1 MTEVTMGLLKSL
13 FERAKGIVLN
23 PRFEW
28 ELIDV
33 ETISIRDLYKYYIM
47 PMAAIE
53 PVASIIGASFVGFNV
68 PFLGHYYMPLSYSVL
83 RATFCYVVFL
93 VGIYL
98 VALLIAYTARRFD
111 GEADLVQALKLTAY
125 SSTPVWILGVFSLVP
140 DLRYVSFL
148 GFFYT
153 VYLLYLGLPVLMKCS
168 LDKRFSCLFVAGV
181 FFLLLFLVVSFV
193 GNFFFI
199 LSSPQVIGGV

>member
-1 MTEVTMGLLKSL
+1 MGLLKGIL
-13 FERAKGIVLN
+13 ERAKGIVLN

-33 ETISIRDLYKYYIM
+33 EIISIRDLYKCYIM

-68 PFLGHYYMPLSYSVL
+68 PFLGYYYMPLSYSVL
-83 RATFCYVVFL
+83 LAILCYVVFL

-98 VALLIAYTARRFD
+98 VALIIAYTARRFD
-111 GEADLVQALKLTAY
+111 GEAEPIQALKLTAY
-125 SSTPVWILGVFSLVP
+125 SSTPVWILGVFSLIP

-153 VYLLYLGLPVLMKCS
+153 VYLLYLGLPVLMKS
-168 LDKRFSCLFVAGV
+168 SSEKRFLYLFVAGL
-181 FFLLLFLVVSFV
+181 FFLLLLLVISFV

-199 LSSPQVIGGV
+199 FFSPQVIGGV